1 MFIVAIFSIST
12 PITINSAIIGLV
24 NMLVNSAL
32 AVIGDSWL
40 WLVVIGDSWLWL
52 VVLFQK

>member
-1 MFIVAIFSIST
+1 MFIVAIFSVST

-40 WLVVIGDSWLWL
+40 WLWL
-52 VVLFQK
+52 VPSSAISKIVIDL

>member
-1 MFIVAIFSIST
+1 MFIVAIFSVST

-40 WLVVIGDSWLWL
+40 WLWL